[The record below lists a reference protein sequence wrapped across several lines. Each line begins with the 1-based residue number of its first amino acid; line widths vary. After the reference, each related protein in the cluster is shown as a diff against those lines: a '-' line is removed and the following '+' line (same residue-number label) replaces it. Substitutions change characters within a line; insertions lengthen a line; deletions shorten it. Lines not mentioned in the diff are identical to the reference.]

1 MPLPPNNAIES
12 ADDFYLRGDEVQN
25 SPSAENEL
33 MSKVFDALDAGVFI
47 VNQNLEVIA
56 VNSHFEKV
64 THLSKDE
71 LLGRN
76 VQYLLDQG
84 YISDSVT
91 LRVLDERQPVTR
103 ILNYRGIEG
112 NDVLVTGKPI
122 FDDQGDLRYIVCTLR
137 DWTLLTEVY
146 QELHSVRQKSEH
158 YKQQLDN
165 LFLQQL
171 GSDEIIARDRK
182 SRTLFQMA
190 ARVAKVDAT
199 VLLLGESGVGKDVLA
214 RFIHHSSTRSKEGAF
229 VHVNCGAIPESLFE
243 SELFGYIAGAFTGA
257 SKLGKPGLL
266 EIADKGTL
274 FLDEVAELPL
284 PTQSKLLK
292 ALQEKCVMRLGD
304 TKETPVDIKV
314 IAATN
319 QNLESLV
326 SAGKFRRDLYYR
338 LNVFK
343 LRVPSLRER
352 KEDIPPLTAYFLRH
366 FNEKYRQNKSLS
378 PEVLEAILN
387 HDWPGNI
394 RELEHTIEQMLVL
407 CPEDI
412 IRSEHLPDP
421 LLENV
426 TESESIRLAGS
437 LPLKDALERIEKKI
451 ILNAIRNSETL
462 LDAANQ
468 LGIDLSTLTRKKQKY
483 GIFRKMCG
491 PA

>member
-1 MPLPPNNAIES
+1 
-12 ADDFYLRGDEVQN
+12 
-25 SPSAENEL
+25 
-33 MSKVFDALDAGVFI
+33 
-47 VNQNLEVIA
+47 
-56 VNSHFEKV
+56 
-64 THLSKDE
+64 
-71 LLGRN
+71 
-76 VQYLLDQG
+76 
-84 YISDSVT
+84 
-91 LRVLDERQPVTR
+91 
-103 ILNYRGIEG
+103 
-112 NDVLVTGKPI
+112 
-122 FDDQGDLRYIVCTLR
+122 
-137 DWTLLTEVY
+137 
-146 QELHSVRQKSEH
+146 
-158 YKQQLDN
+158 
-165 LFLQQL
+165 
-171 GSDEIIARDRK
+171 
-182 SRTLFQMA
+182 
-190 ARVAKVDAT
+190 
-199 VLLLGESGVGKDVLA
+199 
-214 RFIHHSSTRSKEGAF
+214 
-229 VHVNCGAIPESLFE
+229 
-243 SELFGYIAGAFTGA
+243 
-257 SKLGKPGLL
+257 
-266 EIADKGTL
+266 
-274 FLDEVAELPL
+274 
-284 PTQSKLLK
+284 
-292 ALQEKCVMRLGD
+292 MRLGD

-352 KEDIPPLTAYFLRH
+352 KEDIPPLAAYFLRH

-426 TESESIRLAGS
+426 TESESIRLEGS

-483 GIFRKMCG
+483 GIFRKICG